1 MKNSGITTSYFLE
14 YNNNLKKTQWND
26 ITFFPIESYALSGK
40 ELLDS
45 DTKPGTSEILEFRDN
60 LIQVFSMQVEQK
72 VERLFLIAP
81 KEISGIYYGFLFL
94 QNKQILPIKIVGSP
108 LFYKWME
115 IVLRD
120 DYEDRDMQ
128 SLLQFA
134 SNEYSIISIGGSI
147 KMNNR
152 IFNETGKYLFDN
164 APKKYNEAKLAKEKA
179 NYMTKYYQPESHV
192 DTTAIK
198 TAFDQMMKQ
207 FNPAFAP
214 PADNEEVYEE
224 FEKTAGF
231 AFPKALQELLKLH
244 DGIEDIPFLTAEN
257 ILEEWINWKT
267 IYDGWTLGE
276 LKKSPDRKKK
286 VLGLYVTPYWVPFF
300 DLEDGNFMAMDFA
313 PDKNGTPGQII
324 AFGADY
330 EKGEWIADNLAAFL
344 DTFKIDYDDDNED
357 YDY

>member
-14 YNNNLKKTQWND
+14 YNNNLKKIQWND
-26 ITFFPIESYALSGK
+26 IVFFPIESYAVSGK
-40 ELLDS
+40 QLLE
-45 DTKPGTSEILEFRDN
+45 KPGNAEVLQFRDN

-72 VERLFLIAP
+72 IERLFLVTP
-81 KEISGIYYGFLFL
+81 KEISGEYYGFLFL
-94 QNKQILPIKIVGSP
+94 QNKQILPIKVIGSP

-120 DYEDRDMQ
+120 DYEDKDMQ

-134 SNEYSIISIGGSI
+134 SNEYSIISIGGPI
-147 KMNNR
+147 KINNR

-179 NYMTKYYQPESHV
+179 NYMSKYYQPEGDV

-214 PADNEEVYEE
+214 PADNEEIYEE

-231 AFPKALQELLKLH
+231 AFPKALKELLKLH
-244 DGIEDIPFLTAEN
+244 DGIEDIPFLIAED
-257 ILEEWINWKT
+257 ILDEWRNWKT
-267 IYDGWTLGE
+267 IYDDWTLEE
-276 LKKSPDRKKK
+276 LKKSPDSEKK

-324 AFGADY
+324 AFGANN

-344 DTFKIDYDDDNED
+344 NTFKVNYDIDDED
-357 YDY
+357 YDN

>member
-1 MKNSGITTSYFLE
+1 
-14 YNNNLKKTQWND
+14 
-26 ITFFPIESYALSGK
+26 FFPIESYALSGK

-179 NYMTKYYQPESHV
+179 NYMTKYYQPEGDI
-192 DTTAIK
+192 DTAAIK
-198 TAFDQMMKQ
+198 NAFEQMMEQ

-214 PADNEEVYEE
+214 PVDNKEIYEE
-224 FEKTAGF
+224 FEQATGF

-267 IYDGWTLGE
+267 IYDRWKLGE

-286 VLGLYVTPYWVPFF
+286 VLGLYVTQYWVPFF
-300 DLEDGNFMAMDFA
+300 DLEDGIYMAMDFA
-313 PDKNGTPGQII
+313 PDKDGTPRQII

-330 EKGEWIADNLAAFL
+330 EKGEWIADN
-344 DTFKIDYDDDNED
+344 
-357 YDY
+357 